1 MDLLFLFFYVFWVGD
16 FLTVFSFFKYMF
28 ENFVSLLSISIPLG
42 GNSSITIF
50 GVLIG
55 VIFLGIVV
63 TVCRRLY
70 D

>member
-1 MDLLFLFFYVFWVGD
+1 
-16 FLTVFSFFKYMF
+16 MF

-55 VIFLGIVV
+55 VILLGIVV